1 MAIKASTGLRN
12 ALLGTGSFKGTMDGG
27 FLDIYAGTVPTDADA
42 AIGSATLLCRI
53 SDNGTGTGLDFA
65 ASAAAGVL
73 AKDGSQV
80 WSGTNVATGTATF
93 YRFVASGD
101 TGAASTTE
109 PRLQGTVAVLGADLN
124 LSSVALSS
132 GAPQAIQFFYVAL
145 PG

>member
-12 ALLGTGSFKGTMDGG
+12 ALLGTDSFKGTMDGC
-27 FLDIYAGTVPTDADA
+27 FLDIYAGTVPADADA
-42 AIGSATLLCRI
+42 SIGSATLLCRI
-53 SDNGTGTGLDFA
+53 SNNGAGTGLSFGTA
-65 ASAAAGVL
+65 AGGVL
-73 AKDGSQV
+73 AKDGAQV

-93 YRFVASGD
+93 YRLVTDTD

-109 PRLQGTVAVLGADLN
+109 ARLQGTVAVLGADLN
-124 LSSVALSS
+124 LSSVALAS